1 MKKLSCA
8 FIVSLLAL
16 CLAGTAFAAAP
27 GQKIKSFDLLVD
39 YSMSMGWKYKKTGN
53 QRIALAQE
61 LLTKIN
67 ALIPGEDYTAGM
79 HLFAPKLAPRE
90 FGAYGRADMQQ
101 AIDALAA
108 NYVRDRSVLSAGTG
122 LDGLGSQYADLPRD
136 GAVVL
141 FTDGAYGQGRNS
153 INETRVFY
161 QTQPGMCLHI
171 VSFANE
177 PEEKAIVDG
186 MAAVNPC
193 TVYVEAADLLA
204 SDEAVQDFVDRVWG
218 APVAPQKEY
227 QKVVMSANDVHFAFD
242 SAQIHESQMK
252 VADTIL
258 ADLQQDDDLKVRIDG
273 YTCNVGAPAYNVG
286 LSQRRADA
294 VKSYMVSK
302 GIASSRII
310 TQGHGEVEPIADN
323 STLVGRKMNRRVE
336 FTFFK

>member
-27 GQKIKSFDLLVD
+27 GQKIKSFDFLVD
-39 YSMSMGWKYKKTGN
+39 YSMSMGWKYKKSGGE
-53 QRIALAQE
+53 RIALAQD
-61 LLTKIN
+61 LMTKIN
-67 ALIPGEDYTAGM
+67 ALIPGEAYTAGM
-79 HLFAPKLAPRE
+79 HIFAPKLTPRD
-90 FGAYGRADMQQ
+90 FGPYNRADMQQ
-101 AIDALAA
+101 AIDGLAA

-122 LDGLGSQYADLPRD
+122 LDQFGSGYADLPRN

-153 INETRVFY
+153 INEARVFD

-177 PEEKAIVDG
+177 PEEKAILDG
-186 MAAVNPC
+186 MAAVQPC
-193 TVYVEAADLLA
+193 TVYVDAADLLA
-204 SDEAVQDFVDRVWG
+204 SDAAVQDFVDRVWG
-218 APVAPQKEY
+218 TDEIKREY
-227 QKVVMSANDVHFAFD
+227 AKVVMSANDVHFAFD

-252 VADTIL
+252 VADTVL
-258 ADLQQDDDLKVRIDG
+258 ADLQQDPDLKVRIEG
-273 YTCNVGAPAYNVG
+273 YTCNIGAPSYNVG

-294 VKSYMVSK
+294 VKSYMVSR
-302 GIASSRII
+302 GIAASRIV
-310 TQGHGEVEPIADN
+310 TQGHGEADPVADN